1 MRVCALAS
9 GSSGNCFLVEA
20 ENGNSML
27 IDVGISCKQV
37 ITRLETLG
45 KKPEEIKGIFLTHEH
60 TDHMKG
66 VDVFARTFSIPIF
79 ATAGT
84 FADRFI
90 VSDSELVNE
99 IDNNEIMKFHGIQVE
114 AFSKS
119 HKAADPVSYT
129 IMEKRKRISVITD
142 VGFAC
147 GNVNSHIKD
156 ADFLF
161 LESNHDEKM
170 LMEGKYPW
178 PTKKWIKS
186 DLGHLSNNQASL
198 AVLEHS
204 PKKLG
209 NIVLS
214 HISQH
219 NNTLDMALKSFK
231 ILKERKDLKPKVSLS
246 TREIPTPLFLV

>member
-9 GSSGNCFLVEA
+9 GSSGNCFFIEASNGESLLVD
-20 ENGNSML
+20 L
-27 IDVGISCKQV
+27 GISCKQT
-37 ITRLETLG
+37 IARLESIG
-45 KKPEEIKGIFLTHEH
+45 KKPENIKGIFITHEH
-60 TDHMKG
+60 IDHIRG
-66 VDVFARTFSIPIF
+66 VDVFARKFNIPVF
-79 ATAGT
+79 ATSGT
-84 FADRFI
+84 FNDRLV
-90 VSDSELVNE
+90 VSDNELVNE
-99 IDNNEIMKFHGIQVE
+99 IENNEIMKFHGIQVE

-119 HKAADPVSYT
+119 HKASDPVSYT
-129 IMEKRKRISVITD
+129 IVEKNKRVSVITD
-142 VGFAC
+142 AGFAC

-209 NIVLS
+209 NVVLS

-219 NNTLDMALKSFK
+219 NNTLDVAMKSFN
-231 ILKERKDLKPKVSLS
+231 ILKERRDLKPKVSLS
-246 TREIPTPLFLV
+246 TREAPTHLFLV